1 MYSGNKNIKDTFLI
15 KQYFA
20 TYVAYSSS
28 LKLKFLAKLHKSLIY
43 KSHLVKKEN
52 LNYLQ
57 LGNYTKEH

>member
-28 LKLKFLAKLHKSLIY
+28 IKIEIFNKVTQKFNLKILFS
-43 KSHLVKKEN
+43 
-52 LNYLQ
+52 
-57 LGNYTKEH
+57 